1 VNIAGLAPA
10 AVPAVGG
17 LYAGAGRYVANSAGT
32 VHVAK
37 READPYYA
45 AGYGLGYAGL
55 GYAGLGYA
63 GLGYGVHHAAGYA
76 SVSPSASVNIA
87 GLAPAAVP
95 AVGGLYAG
103 AGRYVANSAGTVHVA
118 KREAEADAFYGAGYG
133 LGYAGLGYAGYAGLG
148 HYAAGYGIATPS
160 ASVSIAG
167 LAHPTVPAV
176 GGPYATAGRYIANS
190 AGVVHAA

>member
-1 VNIAGLAPA
+1 MWISFKLEFCPPDPVAPAPA
-10 AVPAVGG
+10 AVPALGG

-37 READPYYA
+37 READADAYYG
-45 AGYGLGYAGL
+45 AGYGLGYA
-55 GYAGLGYA
+55 
-63 GLGYGVHHAAGYA
+63 
-76 SVSPSASVNIA
+76 
-87 GLAPAAVP
+87 
-95 AVGGLYAG
+95 
-103 AGRYVANSAGTVHVA
+103 
-118 KREAEADAFYGAGYG
+118 
-133 LGYAGLGYAGYAGLG
+133 GYAGLGYAGYAGLG